1 MHGSLFHLQEE
12 TLMPIVLN
20 VRRAAAAISISLAL
34 TSSSLFAQVR
44 ADVQSQLKVADSA
57 HMQIVTLRDGSKL
70 VGRIT
75 AVGGDTVTF
84 QSAVGTLAVAAAN
97 IDRVQEL
104 VSSSM
109 KDGEYWFPNPNS
121 TRLFFAP
128 SGRMLS
134 RGEGYVSDYEV
145 FFPGFAVGV
154 SDNVSIGG
162 GMSLFPAGVDEQ
174 LYYFTPKIGGEV
186 KKDVNLAV
194 GALILGGLGTESTAG
209 IVYGVGTFG
218 PPDLSITAGLGYG
231 FAGTTVAK
239 NPVAMLGGEWRIS
252 QRIGLVTENY
262 LIPNT
267 EYVSPLFSYGVRLMG
282 EKLTV
287 DLALFNASGSRTAI
301 GLPYVDF
308 VFSF

>member
-1 MHGSLFHLQEE
+1 MDRSF
-12 TLMPIVLN
+12 TSKKRPFMPIVLN

-34 TSSSLFAQVR
+34 TSSSVFAQVPAEVR
-44 ADVQSQLKVADSA
+44 SQLKVADST

-84 QSAVGTLAVAAAN
+84 QSAVGTLAVAAVN

-128 SGRMLS
+128 SGRMLA

-154 SDNVSIGG
+154 SDNFSVGG
-162 GMSLFPAGVDEQ
+162 GMSLFPAGVDQQ

-186 KKDVNLAV
+186 KKDVNLAI

-239 NPVAMLGGEWRIS
+239 NPVAMLGGEWRVS

-287 DLALFNASGSRTAI
+287 DLALFNASHSGTGI

-308 VFSF
+308 VFGF